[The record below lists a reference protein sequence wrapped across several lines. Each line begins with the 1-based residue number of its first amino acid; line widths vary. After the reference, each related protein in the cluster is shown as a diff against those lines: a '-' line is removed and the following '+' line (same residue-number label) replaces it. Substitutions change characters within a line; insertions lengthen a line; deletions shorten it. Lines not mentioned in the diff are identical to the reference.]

1 MCIYKIF
8 ILCTSQLSNFRVIYF
23 DRNVK
28 ETKKILEIKRTN
40 KALACADD
48 FQPLHGKVVSERETQ
63 NPTPSF

>member
-1 MCIYKIF
+1 
-8 ILCTSQLSNFRVIYF
+8 VIYF